1 LKRVVITR
9 LIAGLPLAGISVMH
23 LVGAAPLKPILE
35 SAKIPIPD
43 VSAILAA
50 VLGMLAG
57 LMLLSGAFARVGA
70 AIACGSMAVALY
82 AHLTADWPDE
92 SPIVLPIA
100 VLAASLYVL
109 WRGGGAWSVDG
120 RSSKKRGRPAATCW
134 SSSSA
139 TSAPFQCPSLTSG
152 WPRKPRAMHR

>member
-1 LKRVVITR
+1 MSTALESVRRTRPMKHVLITR

-35 SAKIPIPD
+35 AAKIPMPD
-43 VSAILAA
+43 VNAILAP
-50 VLGMLAG
+50 VLGVLAG

-92 SPIVLPIA
+92 PPIVLPIA

-120 RSSKKRGRPAATCW
+120 RSSK
-134 SSSSA
+134 
-139 TSAPFQCPSLTSG
+139 
-152 WPRKPRAMHR
+152 